1 MVPVT
6 GTPARV
12 TMGVCL
18 ALGLGGLAAGCGQGP
33 ISSASTGVGCSVTVQ
48 IPAYDSSLL
57 GTVTATYQG
66 STHVLTRNTSTIPLG
81 CGERATLSA
90 TPTEPSSHPFTAWNV
105 AGQRTDSS
113 TVSVTADGLI
123 TATASFYVKPAPEPS
138 ASPSPSPSAKP
149 SATPTTVT
157 LDQWLTY
164 NLATKTATLKLEAGY
179 QDVNNTLSF
188 DGEADGKMVVTVPL
202 SWKVV
207 VNFSNVDKINH
218 SAAIVTPTGS
228 TPVFPGASIPNPTVG
243 IPPGDSATFSFVASQ
258 TGDYRIACLV
268 PGHEDAG
275 MWATFDVTASG
286 LPTIHL

>member
-1 MVPVT
+1 MGSVT
-6 GTPARV
+6 GTSVRV
-12 TMGVCL
+12 T
-18 ALGLGGLAAGCGQGP
+18 LGLCLSLGLAMVAAGCGQGP

-66 STHVLTRNTSTIPLG
+66 GTHVLTRNTSTIPLG
-81 CGERATLSA
+81 CGQKVALSA
-90 TPTEPSSHPFTAWNV
+90 TPTQPANHPFTSWNV

-123 TATASFYVKPAPEPS
+123 TATPAFYVRPAPTPRV
-138 ASPSPSPSAKP
+138 SPSPSPSAKP
-149 SATPTTVT
+149 TATPATVT
-157 LDQWLTY
+157 LDRWLTY
-164 NLATKTATLKLEAGY
+164 DQATKTATLKLEAGY

-188 DGEADGKMVVTVPL
+188 DGEADGKLVVTVPL
-202 SWKVV
+202 GWTVV

-218 SAAIVTPTGS
+218 SAAVVTPTGS

-243 IPPGDSATFSFVASQ
+243 IPPGASATFSFVASQ

>member
-1 MVPVT
+1 
-6 GTPARV
+6 
-12 TMGVCL
+12 MGVCL
-18 ALGLGGLAAGCGQGP
+18 GVGLGILAAGCGQGP

-66 STHVLTRNTSTIPLG
+66 GTHVLTRNTSTIPLG

-90 TPTEPSSHPFTAWNV
+90 APTDPSSHPFTAWNV
-105 AGQRTDSS
+105 AGKTTDSS

-123 TATASFYVKPAPEPS
+123 TATASFYVKPAPTPRT
-138 ASPSPSPSAKP
+138 SPSPSPSPSPKP
-149 SATPTTVT
+149 SATPATVR

-164 NLATKTATLKLEAGY
+164 DQSTKTATLKLEAGY
-179 QDVNNTLSF
+179 QDVNNSLSF
-188 DGEADGKMVVTVPL
+188 DGESDGKLVVTVPVG
-202 SWKVV
+202 WTVV

-243 IPPGDSATFSFVASQ
+243 IPPGDSATFTFVASQ
-258 TGDYRIACLV
+258 SGDYRIACLV

-275 MWATFDVTASG
+275 MWATFDVTAAG